1 MNLGISL
8 GRPNIIFDDFV
19 GSHSTRVKYLLLPV
33 DKNYVALM
41 LAVMS
46 PGDLYLSSLLFKVQ
60 KSAKRAVKA
69 ALRGI
74 EA

>member
-8 GRPNIIFDDFV
+8 GRPKLIYDEFV
-19 GSHSTRVKYLLLPV
+19 WSKYLILPV

-60 KSAKRAVKA
+60 TSVKRAVRHCSEELKLKRA
-69 ALRGI
+69 
-74 EA
+74 

>member
-8 GRPNIIFDDFV
+8 GWPKLIYDEFV
-19 GSHSTRVKYLLLPV
+19 WSKYLLLPV

-60 KSAKRAVKA
+60 KSAKRSVRHRSEELKLKRA
-69 ALRGI
+69 
-74 EA
+74 

>member
-8 GRPNIIFDDFV
+8 GRPKLIYDEFV
-19 GSHSTRVKYLLLPV
+19 WSKYLLLPV

-46 PGDLYLSSLLFKVQ
+46 PRDLYLSSLLFKVQ
-60 KSAKRAVKA
+60 KSAKRAVRHHSEELKLKRA
-69 ALRGI
+69 
-74 EA
+74 